1 MGATAQV
8 DFAAVM
14 ERVQSVIKNIEPH
27 DSVERFTSL
36 GVECVQGEAFIKSPY
51 EVAVGER
58 TITTR
63 SIIVA
68 TGARPLI
75 PEVTGLEDTGYLT
88 SDTIWKLRELPK
100 RLLVV
105 GAGPI
110 GCELAQAFNHLGS
123 QVTQVDMAE
132 RIMPREDA
140 EVSAAVTTQFEK
152 DGITVL
158 TEHSLCHFFAESGQK
173 KVEVSTNGEARVLE
187 FDQVLIAAGRKPNTE
202 NFGLAELDVALTP
215 SGTIE
220 INSAMQTSYPNIY
233 ACGDVAGPYQF
244 THIASFQA
252 YFASLNALL
261 GGLWRLRANYR
272 VVPWATFTNPGSRV
286 LA

>member
-14 ERVQSVIKNIEPH
+14 ERVQSVIKTIEPH

-68 TGARPLI
+68 SGARPLI
-75 PEVTGLEDTGYLT
+75 PEVTGLEDIDYLT

-158 TEHSLCHFFAESGQK
+158 TEHSLCRFFAESGEK
-173 KVEVSTNGEARVLE
+173 KVEVLNNCKTRAVSYTH
-187 FDQVLIAAGRKPNTE
+187 
-202 NFGLAELDVALTP
+202 LTLP
-215 SGTIE
+215 TIY
-220 INSAMQTSYPNIY
+220 S
-233 ACGDVAGPYQF
+233 V
-244 THIASFQA
+244 
-252 YFASLNALL
+252 
-261 GGLWRLRANYR
+261 
-272 VVPWATFTNPGSRV
+272 
-286 LA
+286 